1 MDITGPVDGSPCKVG
16 VAMTDL
22 QTGLHAYGSILAA
35 LLARH
40 RTGRGARIECSLLE
54 TQVASLANVAS
65 ACEIS
70 LQAPNRIASLPLPA
84 PCAPFYPPSRFT
96 LSVRGFGILVDVR
109 FGAVCP
115 LRLSGLTRCFV
126 FFANAYS

>member
-1 MDITGPVDGSPCKVG
+1 MIASAVGGLMDITGPVDGSPCKVG

-40 RTGRGARIECSLLE
+40 RTGHGARIECSLLE

-84 PCAPFYPPSRFT
+84 PCAPFHLLSTLRSRCRCMTSGFRRMPISAPSV
-96 LSVRGFGILVDVR
+96 LC
-109 FGAVCP
+109 VCP
-115 LRLSGLTRCFV
+115 D
-126 FFANAYS
+126 